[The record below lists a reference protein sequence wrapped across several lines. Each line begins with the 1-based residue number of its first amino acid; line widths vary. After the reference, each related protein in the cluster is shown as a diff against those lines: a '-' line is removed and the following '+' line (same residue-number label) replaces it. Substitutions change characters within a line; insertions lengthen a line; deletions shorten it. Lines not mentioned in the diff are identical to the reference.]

1 MQLNVEKNKL
11 RISEPPLDGQ
21 TLKKTAR
28 KSLELQMLHT
38 NLKQVNNNI
47 ITELEHIELEES
59 YALSKLTQAQRKTD
73 GVFFTPNELA
83 EIASKKFNY
92 IKGNGTVLDPAC
104 GTGNLLLKV
113 AEKLSSKPTIQETL
127 KDWNEKLYGLDI
139 NESFIEIAKKKIIK
153 LAVARSTA
161 TTTATLPELTSI
173 LTNIRSGDFLVEH
186 ESYIGI
192 IDNIFMNP
200 PFCPINTPNHISWT
214 SGKSNAAATFMDIS
228 TKVLPQN
235 GKLVAILPDVLKS
248 GSRYERWRA
257 AISEELDYNT
267 DDFGSFEKDVQI
279 DVFFLNGVK
288 TKSNHIK
295 EKHESAESHTTTLSG
310 SFEVCVGPVVPHRDK
325 ATGINAPFAHA
336 KILPAWATISQLSE
350 RITHSGKK
358 IAPPFIAIRRTSSP
372 RDKHRIVGS
381 IVNCQEAVAVENHII
396 VLRPFD
402 GKLSTCKKMLS
413 HLKSKEINDYINSNI
428 RCRHLTV
435 QVVKLLPM
443 HGISDE

>member
-1 MQLNVEKNKL
+1 MNLAKNKFRTTGPSL
-11 RISEPPLDGQ
+11 TGQ
-21 TLKKTAR
+21 TLKNTAY
-28 KSLELQMLHT
+28 KNPEVKMHHT
-38 NLKQVNNNI
+38 NPTEINF
-47 ITELEHIELEES
+47 ITELESIELEES
-59 YALSKLTQAQRKTD
+59 YALSKLTQTQRKNF
-73 GVFFTPNELA
+73 GVFFTPFELA

-92 IKGNGTVLDPAC
+92 TEDNGTVLDPAC

-113 AEKLSSKPTIQETL
+113 AEKLPSKSTTQETL
-127 KDWNEKLYGLDI
+127 KDWNQKLHGLDI
-139 NESFIEIAKKKIIK
+139 NDEFIEIAKKKIVK
-153 LAVARSTA
+153 LAISRST
-161 TTTATLPELTSI
+161 TVTTATLSELSNL
-173 LTNIRSGDFLVEH
+173 LTNIRRGDFLVEH
-186 ESYIGI
+186 KSYIGT
-192 IDNIFMNP
+192 IDNVFMNP
-200 PFCPINTPNHISWT
+200 PFCPINTPNNISWS

-228 TKVLPQN
+228 IKILPQN

-257 AISEELDYNT
+257 AMSEELDYDT

-288 TKSNHIK
+288 SKNNDTREN
-295 EKHESAESHTTTLSG
+295 KHATTEMNASTLSN

-336 KILPAWATISQLSE
+336 KILPAWTVVNQLSE

-358 IAPPFIAIRRTSSP
+358 ISTPFIAIRRTSSP
-372 RDKHRIVGS
+372 RDKYRIVGS

-396 VLRPFD
+396 VLRPLD
-402 GKLSTCKKMLS
+402 GKLSTCKKMLN

-435 QVVKLLPM
+435 KVVKLLPT
-443 HGISDE
+443 HGISDD